1 MNAKTVLHTFNYDGV
16 RLLPGRMLDQVENAR
31 AMYGAIPN
39 DDILHGFRRSA
50 GLPAPGNG
58 MRGWCKETSGV
69 IFGQLLSGM
78 VRMGKATGDGALVE
92 KAALLMEG
100 WAKTLPSDGDSGM
113 RCYEFE
119 KLACGLV
126 DLYEFGGVDGAL
138 RLLERATLAAVKQ
151 FDRTRMRADNFCF
164 QGGADRGT
172 REWYTLPENLYRAYV
187 VTGNPL
193 YRGFADEWLYHDYW
207 AQFAVGAEP
216 NNVVPVHAYSHINSF
231 NSAAMAYAVTG
242 EERYLRI
249 CINAYDFIQRTQC
262 YATGGFGPDER
273 LVPPDGS
280 LGRSLDLYAGHAE
293 IPCGTWAGTKL
304 SRYLMGFTGE
314 ALFGDWIETMLYN
327 AIGAALPTE
336 PDGRTYYY
344 GDYRISSGL
353 KQYYWHEWPCCS
365 GTYLQTI
372 ADYHN
377 IVCFHDERGLFVN
390 LYVPFEVR
398 WRGVT
403 LRQETLFPESETVS
417 LRLTVDQPGAFALR
431 FRVPT
436 WCTGMSIAV
445 NGESVSVTALPGGW
459 VSVERSWQTN
469 DEVTLRLPMRLRL
482 LPVDRQHSDRVAIL
496 CGPVVLA
503 QDEACCRRPFAL
515 EDVAQL
521 ESRLVCDAVP
531 LRFNVE
537 DTAPERHRRWLQ
549 PLYRFPGFWPYWVY
563 FDLKA
568 PPLY

>member
-1 MNAKTVLHTFNYDGV
+1 
-16 RLLPGRMLDQVENAR
+16 
-31 AMYGAIPN
+31 
-39 DDILHGFRRSA
+39 
-50 GLPAPGNG
+50 
-58 MRGWCKETSGV
+58 
-69 IFGQLLSGM
+69 
-78 VRMGKATGDGALVE
+78 
-92 KAALLMEG
+92 
-100 WAKTLPSDGDSGM
+100 
-113 RCYEFE
+113 
-119 KLACGLV
+119 
-126 DLYEFGGVDGAL
+126 
-138 RLLERATLAAVKQ
+138 
-151 FDRTRMRADNFCF
+151 
-164 QGGADRGT
+164 
-172 REWYTLPENLYRAYV
+172 LPENLYRAYLL
-187 VTGNPL
+187 TGNPL

-207 AQFAVGAEP
+207 APFAVGAEP
-216 NNVVPVHAYSHINSF
+216 NNVVPVHAYSHVNSF
-231 NSAAMAYAVTG
+231 SSAAMAYAVSG

-249 CINAYDFIQRTQC
+249 CINAYDFMQRTQC

-273 LVPPDGS
+273 LMPPDGS
-280 LGRSLDLYAGHAE
+280 LGRSLDLYAGQAE

-314 ALFGDWIETMLYN
+314 ARFGDWIETMLYN

-336 PDGRTYYY
+336 PDGRSYYY
-344 GDYRISSGL
+344 GDYRISSGV

-365 GTYLQTI
+365 GTYIQTV

-377 IVCFHDERGLFVN
+377 IVCFHDERGLLVN

-403 LRQETLFPESETVS
+403 LRQETLFPESETIR
-417 LRLTVDQPGAFALR
+417 LWLTVDQPGAFALR
-431 FRVPT
+431 FRVPA

-445 NGESVSVTALPGGW
+445 NGESVSAAASPGGW
-459 VSVERSWQTN
+459 ASVERSWQTN

-531 LRFNVE
+531 LRFNVA

>member
-1 MNAKTVLHTFNYDGV
+1 
-16 RLLPGRMLDQVENAR
+16 
-31 AMYGAIPN
+31 
-39 DDILHGFRRSA
+39 
-50 GLPAPGNG
+50 
-58 MRGWCKETSGV
+58 
-69 IFGQLLSGM
+69 
-78 VRMGKATGDGALVE
+78 
-92 KAALLMEG
+92 MEG
-100 WAKTLPSDGDSGM
+100 WAKTLPPDGDSGM

-119 KLACGLV
+119 KLVCGLA
-126 DLYEFGGVDGAL
+126 DLYEFGGVESAL
-138 RLLERATLAAVKQ
+138 RLLERATLAAMKQ
-151 FDRTRMRADNFCF
+151 FDRTRTRADNFSF

-172 REWYTLPENLYRAYV
+172 REWYTLPENLYRAYLL
-187 VTGNPL
+187 TGNPL

-207 AQFAVGAEP
+207 APFAVGAEP
-216 NNVVPVHAYSHINSF
+216 NNVVPVHAYSHVNSF
-231 NSAAMAYAVTG
+231 SSAAMAYAVTG

-273 LVPPDGS
+273 LMPPDGS
-280 LGRSLDLYAGHAE
+280 LGRSLDLDAGHAE
-293 IPCGTWAGTKL
+293 IPCDTSARTKL

-314 ALFGDWIETMLYN
+314 ARFGDWIETMLYN

-344 GDYRISSGL
+344 GDYRTSSGV
-353 KQYYWHEWPCCS
+353 KQYYWHEWPCRS
-365 GTYLQTI
+365 GRYIQTV

-398 WRGVT
+398 CRGVT
-403 LRQETLFPESETVS
+403 LRQETLFPESETVR

-431 FRVPT
+431 FRVPA
-436 WCTGMSIAV
+436 WCAGMSIAV
-445 NGESVSVTALPGGW
+445 NGESVSAAPLPDGW
-459 VSVERSWQTN
+459 ASVERSWQTN

-482 LPVDRQHSDRVAIL
+482 LPADRQHSDRVVVL

-503 QDEACCRRPFAL
+503 QDQACCRRPFAL

-521 ESRLVCDAVP
+521 ESQLVCDAVP
-531 LRFNVE
+531 LYFNVV